1 MFDVIYFVSNVG
13 AKYSYYCRWKNV
25 NFCCVC
31 GDDKSSSRYTKIF
44 STVGKEKK
52 LSEQIHSLTNFKL
65 QESDTNAHSLTNFKL
80 QESDTNA
87 QSLKICRSC
96 EGKLMELNDFKS
108 CAVATLESIQE
119 QATPKRCL
127 TFSPSKSGS
136 QMEKRTN
143 VEDQSAINEESRLD
157 FEVKER

>member
-1 MFDVIYFVSNVG
+1 MS
-13 AKYSYYCRWKNV
+13 AQSTPRKYYCRWKNV
-25 NFCCVC
+25 NFCSVC

-65 QESDTNAHSLTNFKL
+65 QESDTNA
-80 QESDTNA
+80 
-87 QSLKICRSC
+87 QSLKICRCC
-96 EGKLMELNDFKS
+96 EGKLVKLNDFKS
-108 CAVATLESIQE
+108 CAVATLENIHE

-127 TFSPSKSGS
+127 TFSPSKFGS
-136 QMEKRTN
+136 QTEKRTN

>member
-1 MFDVIYFVSNVG
+1 MSAQNTPR
-13 AKYSYYCRWKNV
+13 KYYYRWKNV
-25 NFCCVC
+25 NFCSVC

-44 STVGKEKK
+44 STVGKEKR
-52 LSEQIHSLTNFKL
+52 LSEQIYSLTNFKL
-65 QESDTNAHSLTNFKL
+65 QESDS
-80 QESDTNA
+80 NA

-96 EGKLMELNDFKS
+96 EGKLVKSNDFKS

-119 QATPKRCL
+119 QATSKRCL

-136 QMEKRTN
+136 QTEKRVN
-143 VEDQSAINEESRLD
+143 IEEDQRAINEESRLD